1 MSGPAAVR
9 AESSCQDARR
19 EVGFQESSNGPTWSF
34 EVGGSTYGS
43 SLKGKEV
50 IRIPKLGTLSYAE
63 SRQSR
68 QLGV

>member
-19 EVGFQESSNGPTWSF
+19 EVGFQESSNGPTSF

-50 IRIPKLGTLSYAE
+50 IRIPKLVTLSYTE